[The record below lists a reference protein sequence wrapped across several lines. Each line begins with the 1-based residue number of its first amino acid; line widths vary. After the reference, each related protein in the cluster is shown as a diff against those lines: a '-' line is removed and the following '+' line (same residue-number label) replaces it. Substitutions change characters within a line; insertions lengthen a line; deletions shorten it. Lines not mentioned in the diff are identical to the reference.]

1 MLMFVNLR
9 LRPLGPRGFTL
20 VELIAT
26 ITILALLVG
35 ISVPL
40 ARNSLKREREEKL
53 RVALREMR
61 IAIDKYKADSDQGK
75 IEVPVDTEGYPQ
87 SLESMVDGVQWI
99 GQAGKYLK
107 YLRRIPIDPMTNSTD
122 WGIRSY
128 QDEPTSQTWGGQNV
142 FDVYSKSDGVAF
154 DGTHYKDW

>member
-1 MLMFVNLR
+1 MFVPLR
-9 LRPLGPRGFTL
+9 RRPTGSRGFTL

-53 RVALREMR
+53 RVVLREMR
-61 IAIDKYKADSDQGK
+61 IAIDMYKSAADNGK

-87 SLESMVDGVQWI
+87 TLESMVDGVQAL

-107 YLRRIPIDPMTNSTD
+107 FLRRIPIDPMTNSTD

-154 DGTHYKDW
+154 DGTLYKDW